1 MRMKGVFV
9 VLLLMGLLVGCAG
22 SAKRINN
29 LQQGMTKAEV
39 IDIMGEPDYTSSTKD
54 VEILSYQLTSG
65 GLLKETYFVRIY
77 NGTVDRFGRRGDF
90 GYFY

>member
-1 MRMKGVFV
+1 MLLKRLLIV
-9 VLLLMGLLVGCAG
+9 VALAGLLVGCAG

-29 LQQGMTKAEV
+29 LNLGMTKAEV
-39 IDIMGEPDYTSSTKD
+39 IEIMGEPDYTSGSKN
-54 VEILSYQLTSG
+54 VEILSYKLTASG
-65 GLLKETYFVRIY
+65 ITTDTYFVRIS